1 MSNMSIK
8 ETIKFLTSLNMKDLF
23 NEIIE
28 QGDAEDLINFIKFN
42 NKNILDFL
50 IIKNRH
56 GKEMPLNFASVFGN
70 LLNKKEEDKIN
81 ILIDLFC
88 SRDSETLFG
97 FDNAELRYSYGEERW
112 YDKEFIKKM
121 LGNDCLAVREKM
133 EGLGCGISHN
143 MAGFAFENSSNKMF
157 EALLKAGN
165 FSLISQVKKNDG
177 LADVLRILFSKKD
190 KKHQKRFQKIIEN
203 NDGYFKSSIIYNLTN
218 QDKTD
223 NPEHIQNIKYVTD
236 MLDLQKDKFCSQSQK
251 MNIAELLIRRQRTS
265 YLKMFIDE
273 HIIEWNYKDCDGK
286 TLNDIV
292 TENKIYENESDET
305 AYCFKQIRNI
315 INVNK
320 EQQNLNELL
329 SQTSV
334 SKKSLLKRI

>member
-190 KKHQKRFQKIIEN
+190 KKHKKRFQKIIEK

-223 NPEHIQNIKYVTD
+223 NPEHIRNIKYVTD
-236 MLDLQKDKFCSQSQK
+236 MLDLKKEKFSSRSQT
-251 MNIAELLIRRQRTS
+251 MNIAELLIRNQRTF
-265 YLKMFIDE
+265 YLKMFIEE
-273 HIIEWNYKDCDGK
+273 HIIEWNYKDYDGK
-286 TLNDIV
+286 TLNDIL
-292 TENKIYENESDET
+292 TENKVYENESNET
-305 AYCFKQIRNI
+305 SSYFKQIEDIVNA
-315 INVNK
+315 NK
-320 EQQNLNELL
+320 EKHNLNELL
-329 SQTSV
+329 SKTAVKKTSR
-334 SKKSLLKRI
+334 LKRI